1 MSSFQ
6 QKFTLETLTIA
17 KLVEMLTHVNV
28 PNLPNRRRK
37 ANLISLFVT
46 LTPSDKE
53 ALVRDFNSDGT
64 KVRPEEVGRRAAQ
77 EEEARQ
83 QEEELKMQV
92 FTPFAEEWKLE
103 KSDIENAEKLFAEDY
118 NEGEGKKRKRR
129 TTSPSKLLLF
139 LYAKGILAEE
149 DSVIRKRR
157 FKLLLAA
164 ETDKLKKALERLT
177 TIVEKGE
184 TTPTRLKMEAD
195 SVFDDF
201 VTKHKEWKAE
211 DSFVVFRDHQN
222 LKGKSHALV
231 ERFQKSGLCYMHA
244 CVVVQHYLV
253 AMNNDKEVP
262 MLNMAEYLKKY
273 MPGDRLYQHIWNNK
287 GGDSLDFLENILKE
301 KPGVD
306 GIASRQTDT
315 LCNDDLDALLKSY
328 GPGLVSGFAVAK
340 DFIGTDWQHLGKY
353 LEKCEGRHAMVLVGY
368 RIADGKKRYLL
379 QNWWKSKPYV
389 EVDVEYLLSSKAAI
403 HFIKEKQMEMGDYP
417 TNLEALVECESG
429 IDASE
434 NFIPDN

>member
-1 MSSFQ
+1 MH
-6 QKFTLETLTIA
+6 L
-17 KLVEMLTHVNV
+17 
-28 PNLPNRRRK
+28 
-37 ANLISLFVT
+37 
-46 LTPSDKE
+46 
-53 ALVRDFNSDGT
+53 
-64 KVRPEEVGRRAAQ
+64 
-77 EEEARQ
+77 
-83 QEEELKMQV
+83 
-92 FTPFAEEWKLE
+92 FTPYADEWKLE
-103 KSDIENAEKLFAEDY
+103 TSDIERAEKLFAQDY
-118 NEGEGKKRKRR
+118 GTEN
-129 TTSPSKLLLF
+129 TNPTKLLLF
-139 LYAKGILAEE
+139 LYAKGILPAKSSVVRKAEFQE
-149 DSVIRKRR
+149 I
-157 FKLLLAA
+157 LAA
-164 ETDKLKKALERLT
+164 ETTESKKALERLT

-184 TTPTRLKMEAD
+184 TTPTRFKMEAD

-262 MLNMAEYLKKY
+262 MLNMAEYLKKF
-273 MPGDRLYQHIWNNK
+273 MSGDRLYQHIWNNR

-306 GIASRQTDT
+306 SIASRQTDT
-315 LCNDDLDALLKSY
+315 LRNDDLDILLKAY
-328 GPGLVSGFAVAK
+328 GPGLVSGFCVAK
-340 DFIGTDWQHLGKY
+340 NFTGDDWKHLGKY
-353 LEKCEGRHAMVLVGY
+353 KVEKFEGRHAMVLVGY
-368 RIADGKKRYLL
+368 RIVDGKKRYLL

-389 EVDVEYLLSSKAAI
+389 EVDVDYLLSSKATI
-403 HFIKEKQMEMGDYP
+403 HFIKEKQLEMGDYP

-434 NFIPDN
+434 NFIPDDN